1 MNGGT
6 FSPGERKVR
15 PGIYFRF
22 TLAADDRITSG
33 SRGTVAVPFK
43 SSWGPVKEV
52 ISVASNRDIT
62 NKLGLTATDPSLDL
76 YRAAKM
82 NSDKVLLYRV
92 NGGTE
97 ATATLGSDGG
107 EEGGGS
113 SGKATAKYPGS
124 RGNGITLV
132 VKQDPVESS
141 SYIVET
147 HMDTRKVDSQVVS
160 NIGEL
165 EDNEA
170 VVFSGSGSLESDAGI
185 VLSGGKDE
193 DVATEDVADFLEALE
208 HEHFDALAMIDFL
221 GDKLLNPMY
230 VDFVRTMRESR
241 GVKFQGYGH
250 GIEDRYEGVV
260 NLGNRFILSEES
272 NEDDAILYAVA
283 WAAGAGAGATL
294 RQSNTFKTI
303 PGAVDVSPKYD
314 NDEIIS
320 RLQKGEFLFTFD
332 GRDNTVSVEQDIN
345 TVDGDSVFKKNKVVR
360 IVDAINNDISRELKQ
375 IILGRKSTGEDI
387 PANEDGMQIVR
398 TAVVLYLNS
407 LQDEGIVQNFDS
419 EEDVTIEMTDVDAFY
434 VTIAVQPVDS
444 AEKFY
449 FDVSVN

>member
-22 TLAADDRITSG
+22 TVAADDRIASG
-33 SRGTVAVPFK
+33 SRGTVALPFE
-43 SSWGPVKEV
+43 SNWGPVNEIV
-52 ISVASNRDIT
+52 SISSNRDIAD
-62 NKLGLTATDPSLDL
+62 KLGIAATDESLAL

-97 ATATLGSDGG
+97 ASASI
-107 EEGGGS
+107 GGS
-113 SGKATAKYPGS
+113 EESGSGTITAKYPGS
-124 RGNGITLV
+124 RGNDITV
-132 VKQDPVESS
+132 VIKENPVEPSS
-141 SYIVET
+141 FIVET
-147 HMDTRKVDSQVVS
+147 HMGTRKLDSQTVA
-160 NIGEL
+160 NIDEL
-165 EDNEA
+165 QDNQA
-170 VVFSGSGSLESDAGI
+170 VVFSGSGPLELDAGI
-185 VLSGGKDE
+185 ALTGGKDE
-193 DVATEDVADFLEALE
+193 EVTTEDVANFLEALE

-221 GDKLLNPMY
+221 GDKSLNPMY

-241 GVKFQGYGH
+241 GIKFQGYGY

-260 NLGNRFILSEES
+260 NLGNRFVLANETNEE
-272 NEDDAILYAVA
+272 DATLYAVA

-303 PGAVDVSPKYD
+303 PGAVDVSPRYD

-320 RLQKGEFLFTFD
+320 RLQKGEFLFSFD

-345 TVDGDSVFKKNKVVR
+345 TIDGNSVLKKNKVVR

-375 IILGRKSTGEDI
+375 IILGRKSAGEDI

-398 TAVVLYLNS
+398 TAIILYLNS
-407 LQDEGIVQNFDS
+407 LQDDGVLRNFES
-419 EEDVTIEMTDVDAFY
+419 EDDVTIEMTDVDAFY